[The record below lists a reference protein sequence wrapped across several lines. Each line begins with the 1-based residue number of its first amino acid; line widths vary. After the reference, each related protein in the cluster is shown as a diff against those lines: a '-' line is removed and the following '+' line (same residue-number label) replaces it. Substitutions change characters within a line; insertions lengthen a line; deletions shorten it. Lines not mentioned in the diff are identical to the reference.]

1 MIKDIV
7 EILGQ
12 IDGLVSALIAALGT
26 FLITKYTYNRNIPL
40 DKLEISYDRIY
51 YPIQRLIRDN
61 NDILQIIEKSEIYLL
76 KYDKFVDRS
85 TIKAFRMLKENAE
98 NMDAYNAYT
107 SNISEMNRKLR
118 RRLGY
123 LEPNLMMMYS
133 SSSLRDRLLIR
144 VMYELLAIYI
154 FTISYASFSVEPIK
168 TVLLALS
175 IVSITI
181 FIVDIIIFIG
191 TALLKKVIRKIRNM
205 LKKK

>member
-1 MIKDIV
+1 
-7 EILGQ
+7 
-12 IDGLVSALIAALGT
+12 
-26 FLITKYTYNRNIPL
+26 
-40 DKLEISYDRIY
+40 
-51 YPIQRLIRDN
+51 
-61 NDILQIIEKSEIYLL
+61 
-76 KYDKFVDRS
+76 
-85 TIKAFRMLKENAE
+85 
-98 NMDAYNAYT
+98 
-107 SNISEMNRKLR
+107 
-118 RRLGY
+118 
-123 LEPNLMMMYS
+123 MYS

-154 FTISYASFSVEPIK
+154 FTISYASFSVESIK